1 MIPPAQ
7 PPAITADMHWKP
19 RFFAIWGGQTLSL
32 IGSVLTNFVLVWW
45 ITQTTGSASAL
56 ATAGIAALLPVAI
69 FSPLGGALA
78 DRFSRRAIMVITD
91 TITAACM
98 VVLVLLF
105 ATERIELW
113 HIYTLMFVR
122 ATMQAFQQPAAAA
135 STVNLVPPEF
145 VPRAAGLNQAMQ
157 GVLTIAGA
165 PLGALALAALP
176 IQGALSIDII
186 TALIGITPLLFY
198 RIPQPAAPEYQGPNA
213 LWQSMVEGAHYVWR
227 DRGLR
232 ELYFVIGLVVFTVMP
247 TYTLTPLLVKEHFG
261 GGINQVALMEGLA
274 GVGVI
279 LGGIAITVW
288 PPARGRIIVALL
300 SFAVSCA
307 TVALTAISGSQML
320 WLAVVWWFISGVTF
334 STGNAPMTAIMQ
346 TTIPNQMQGRAFS
359 LLNVVFG
366 LAGPLGLLIAGP
378 LGEAFGVRTVFIVG
392 GTLSAF
398 ICAGGLLSPALRN
411 IEEIPHVPVEPEF
424 ELVPVPEYLEG

>member
-1 MIPPAQ
+1 M
-7 PPAITADMHWKP
+7 
-19 RFFAIWGGQTLSL
+19 
-32 IGSVLTNFVLVWW
+32 
-45 ITQTTGSASAL
+45 
-56 ATAGIAALLPVAI
+56 AGIAALLPVAI

-78 DRFSRRAIMVITD
+78 DRFSRRAIMIVTD
-91 TITAACM
+91 AITAACM
-98 VVLVLLF
+98 VVLVVLF

-165 PLGALALAALP
+165 PLGAVAMAVLP
-176 IQGALSIDII
+176 IQGALSIDIV
-186 TALIGITPLLFY
+186 TALVGITPLLFF
-198 RIPQPAAPEYQGPNA
+198 RIPQPTAPEYEGPKRPVA
-213 LWQSMVEGAHYVWR
+213 QHGGRARTTSGATVACAK
-227 DRGLR
+227 
-232 ELYFVIGLVVFTVMP
+232 LYFVLGLVVFTVMP
-247 TYTLTPLLVKEHFG
+247 TFTLTPLLVKEHFG
-261 GGINQVALMEGLA
+261 GGVNQVALMEGLA

-288 PPARGRIIVALL
+288 PPARGRIVVTLL
-300 SFAVSCA
+300 SFAASCGA
-307 TVALTAISGSQML
+307 VALTALSGSEMF
-320 WLAVVWWFISGVTF
+320 WLAIVWWFISGVTF

-346 TTIPNQMQGRAFS
+346 INIPNQMQGRAFS

-366 LAGPLGLLIAGP
+366 LAGPLGLMIAGP

-392 GTLSAF
+392 GTLSAI
-398 ICAGGLLSPALRN
+398 ICAGGLFSPALRN
-411 IEEIPHVPVEPEF
+411 IEETPHVPTEPEF
-424 ELVPVPEYLEG
+424 EIAPVPEYLES

>member
-1 MIPPAQ
+1 MIDAPT
-7 PPAITADMHWKP
+7 ITADMNWKP
-19 RFFAIWGGQTLSL
+19 RFYAIWSGQALSL

-45 ITQTTGSASAL
+45 ITQETGSASAL

-78 DRFSRRAIMVITD
+78 DRFSRRAIMIVTD
-91 TITAACM
+91 AITAGCM

-113 HIYTLMFVR
+113 QVYTLMFVR

-135 STVNLVPPEF
+135 STVNLVPPDF
-145 VPRAAGLNQAMQ
+145 VPRAAGMNQTMQ

-165 PLGALALAALP
+165 PLGALAMSALP

-186 TALIGITPLLFY
+186 TALIGITPLLFF
-198 RIPQPAAPEYQGPNA
+198 RVPQPSRPEYMEAQS
-213 LWQSMVEGAHYVWR
+213 LWHSMVEGARYVFR

-232 ELYFVIGLVVFTVMP
+232 ELYFVLGLVVFTVMP
-247 TYTLTPLLVKEHFG
+247 TFTLTPLLVTQHFG

-288 PPARGRIIVALL
+288 PPATGRRIVVTLL
-300 SFAVSCA
+300 SFSASCA
-307 TVALTAISGSQML
+307 TVALTALSGSQML
-320 WLAVVWWFISGVTF
+320 WLAIVWWFISGVTF

-346 TTIPNQMQGRAFS
+346 TSIPNQMQGRAFS

-378 LGEAFGVRTVFIVG
+378 MGERFGVRTVFIVG
-392 GTLSAF
+392 GTLSAI
-398 ICAGGLLSPALRN
+398 ICAGGLSSPALRN
-411 IEEIPHVPVEPEF
+411 IEDGASAQAARAIETAPT
-424 ELVPVPEYLEG
+424 PEYLEG